1 MAEPTP
7 PPRRAMLLR
16 VAPTA
21 WVVEHAEFMPA
32 CGIVGWLPVYV
43 SAEKARRDA
52 LGDDDLVIELDE
64 EQNA

>member
-1 MAEPTP
+1 
-7 PPRRAMLLR
+7 MLAR

-21 WVVEHAEFMPA
+21 WVVEHAEFLAA

-43 SAEKARRDA
+43 SAETARRDA

-64 EQNA
+64 EQDA